1 MNGRKVIP
9 TITALLAILFSPVL
23 LAVLLGTGAIL
34 FIVLAAVLCPGFSA
48 RVSSDCGDC
57 HSQVCPMALM
67 LIMFVVFPLGIASVY
82 LIKRR
87 GNLRHRCYR
96 TAVPNK
102 AVQVTA
108 R

>member
-1 MNGRKVIP
+1 
-9 TITALLAILFSPVL
+9 
-23 LAVLLGTGAIL
+23 
-34 FIVLAAVLCPGFSA
+34 
-48 RVSSDCGDC
+48 
-57 HSQVCPMALM
+57 MALM